1 MYTLYRQGRATLGAA
16 LLAAGLLAAP
26 ARAHEAGDWLL
37 KVGASQVRPKSNNG
51 SVLNGSV
58 DLDANNS
65 VRPSFTVTYMATRN
79 IGIELLAAWPFE
91 HDIRGSGLG
100 RIASTKQLPP
110 TLSVQWHF
118 LPDSTVQPYVG
129 VGLNYTTFFDTKTHG
144 ALEGSDLRLGDS
156 WGLAGQLGVDVKLNE
171 RWFLN
176 ADLRYID
183 ISSKPITLI
192 VPYAPSGFADT
203 RVRLLARKLGESL
216 QQSIV
221 VENKAG
227 AGGVIGTNL
236 VAKAAPDGYTIGTG
250 NLAPMAVNPTLMPAI
265 PYDAQKDLAPVV
277 LIENSPLVLSVHNTL
292 PVKNLQDLIALA
304 RQEPGKLTFGSSGV
318 GGAHHLSGEM
328 FREQAG
334 IDIVHVPYK
343 GGSLAATDLM
353 GGHITMMFEMGYSAL
368 PSIQSKKV
376 HPIAVTSLK
385 RLDVLPD
392 VPTMAESGLPG
403 FESYNWQG
411 IVAPAGTPAPI
422 IARLNAEFNKI
433 LKDPEVVK
441 AIADTDSQAGGG
453 TPEEF
458 GAFIKSETE
467 KWAKVIKAG
476 NISLQ

>member
-1 MYTLYRQGRATLGAA
+1 MKPFRPLAAA
-16 LLAAGLLAAP
+16 LLAAATLAAAGP
-26 ARAHEAGDWLL
+26 TRAQAD
-37 KVGASQVRPKSNNG
+37 N
-51 SVLNGSV
+51 
-58 DLDANNS
+58 
-65 VRPSFTVTYMATRN
+65 
-79 IGIELLAAWPFE
+79 WP
-91 HDIRGSGLG
+91 
-100 RIASTKQLPP
+100 
-110 TLSVQWHF
+110 
-118 LPDSTVQPYVG
+118 
-129 VGLNYTTFFDTKTHG
+129 
-144 ALEGSDLRLGDS
+144 
-156 WGLAGQLGVDVKLNE
+156 
-171 RWFLN
+171 
-176 ADLRYID
+176 
-183 ISSKPITLI
+183 SKPITLI
-192 VPYAPSGFADT
+192 VPYAPGGFADT

-216 QQSIV
+216 RQTVV

-236 VAKAAPDGYTIGTG
+236 IAKAAPDGYTIGTG

-304 RQEPGKLTFGSSGV
+304 KKEPGKLTFGSSGV

-422 IARLNAEFNKI
+422 IARLNSEFNKI
-433 LKDPEVVK
+433 LKDPEVAK
-441 AIADTDSQAGGG
+441 AIADTGSQAGGG

>member
-1 MYTLYRQGRATLGAA
+1 M
-16 LLAAGLLAAP
+16 
-26 ARAHEAGDWLL
+26 
-37 KVGASQVRPKSNNG
+37 
-51 SVLNGSV
+51 
-58 DLDANNS
+58 
-65 VRPSFTVTYMATRN
+65 
-79 IGIELLAAWPFE
+79 
-91 HDIRGSGLG
+91 
-100 RIASTKQLPP
+100 
-110 TLSVQWHF
+110 
-118 LPDSTVQPYVG
+118 
-129 VGLNYTTFFDTKTHG
+129 
-144 ALEGSDLRLGDS
+144 
-156 WGLAGQLGVDVKLNE
+156 
-171 RWFLN
+171 
-176 ADLRYID
+176 
-183 ISSKPITLI
+183 
-192 VPYAPSGFADT
+192 
-203 RVRLLARKLGESL
+203 
-216 QQSIV
+216 